1 MKFVSLT
8 RLLMAVFLAVV
19 IWGYVTFTQNPELEV
34 TFNVEVRTRNMPSKF
49 LYLNPSL
56 PKVEIKIKGSRDKV
70 NLVSQN
76 SLEPYVDM
84 SGINKAGQQSF
95 NVLLNEPDGTRAS
108 ITPNTV
114 VFSIDERINRRFPLE
129 LVRRGAIGSQLDVG
143 VVTANV
149 TEVYVSGPQSSVDR
163 VRRIVAIYD
172 ATKFDVGTSEQ
183 EITPTLYGDNDQVIS
198 LQTGSP
204 AELTIR
210 PETVVI
216 RATVESLLRSKTVPV
231 VVTQKGEPAAGY
243 IAGYVTKNPA
253 VVTISSF
260 DRSVIEGSNAVDFV
274 ETEPVDISGAT
285 EKITTT
291 TKLIPKGNYT
301 INTPLEV
308 RVTIDIAPAQ
318 ATSSLIVPVK
328 IEGLGSNLI
337 LDVSNSSVLVVLN
350 GPLLDLQKINL
361 DQIEAKVDLRGQDA
375 GELRVPVQIATPT
388 GITVTNNPSI
398 MVRLT
403 RRPTPTPIPPTV
415 TPTPSVTPTAPTVA
429 PTTLPITPTP
439 NVTETPSTGAR
450 NEPVTT
456 PSPTGAAGTGASLP
470 APPLTPSPPAEIT
483 PTVATSTTPR
493 PTP

>member
-1 MKFVSLT
+1 
-8 RLLMAVFLAVV
+8 
-19 IWGYVTFTQNPELEV
+19 
-34 TFNVEVRTRNMPSKF
+34 
-49 LYLNPSL
+49 
-56 PKVEIKIKGSRDKV
+56 
-70 NLVSQN
+70 
-76 SLEPYVDM
+76 
-84 SGINKAGQQSF
+84 
-95 NVLLNEPDGTRAS
+95 
-108 ITPNTV
+108 
-114 VFSIDERINRRFPLE
+114 
-129 LVRRGAIGSQLDVG
+129 
-143 VVTANV
+143 
-149 TEVYVSGPQSSVDR
+149 
-163 VRRIVAIYD
+163 
-172 ATKFDVGTSEQ
+172 
-183 EITPTLYGDNDQVIS
+183 
-198 LQTGSP
+198 
-204 AELTIR
+204 
-210 PETVVI
+210 VI